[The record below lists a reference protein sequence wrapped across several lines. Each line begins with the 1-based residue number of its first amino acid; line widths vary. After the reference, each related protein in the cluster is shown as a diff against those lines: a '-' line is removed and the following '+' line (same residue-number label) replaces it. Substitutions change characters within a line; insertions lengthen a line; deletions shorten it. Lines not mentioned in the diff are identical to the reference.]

1 MFYVDVETYD
11 IDYKNS
17 CLVKRDSYGWRSVE
31 RLERLKDWTIEDVR
45 DFIEEARAEKIKEID
60 ECIDNLKLERE
71 KFLPNVI

>member
-31 RLERLKDWTIEDVR
+31 QLAEIKYRIIKDVR
-45 DFIEEARAEKIKEID
+45 DFIEDARSDKIKEID
-60 ECIDNLKLERE
+60 ECIDRLIRQKEE
-71 KFLPNVI
+71 FFPNIN

>member
-1 MFYVDVETYD
+1 METYN

-31 RLERLKDWTIEDVR
+31 KIAEIKYCIIEDVR

-60 ECIDNLKLERE
+60 ECIDRLILEKE
-71 KFLPNVI
+71 KFLPNNI